1 MHRGAA
7 GGVVQQGEQLF
18 AERIA
23 IDVRIRKDH
32 SGTGVGK
39 QAGVGGLMVGR
50 GKGVTERG

>member
-32 SGTGVGK
+32 SAPASESKRALV
-39 QAGVGGLMVGR
+39 V
-50 GKGVTERG
+50 

>member
-39 QAGVGGLMVGR
+39 QAGVV
-50 GKGVTERG
+50 V